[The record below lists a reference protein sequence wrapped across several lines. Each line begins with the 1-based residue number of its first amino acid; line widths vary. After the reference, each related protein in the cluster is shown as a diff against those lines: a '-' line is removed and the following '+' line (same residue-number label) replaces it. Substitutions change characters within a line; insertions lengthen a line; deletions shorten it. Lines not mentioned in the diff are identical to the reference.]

1 MMQNPISH
9 PINEHPTQ
17 DHEFYLSL
25 MRAYLDSANDGIFV
39 LCDERKFHVANRVLE
54 SWIGECETSLTTHN
68 HRVPIT
74 EFLGV
79 AATQDAFEV
88 NFKQALA
95 GEPARF
101 ECFIYPPKGL
111 PRWVDVSMNRVDIE
125 GGDLVIGVMR
135 DISEQKTAQL
145 RMEHHAMY
153 DELTGLVNRRE
164 FMSRLEGVVHAA
176 ALNAG
181 QHALL
186 YLDLDQ
192 FKVVNDTCGH
202 IAGDELIRQAAGL
215 VRRHVRAADTVG
227 RLGGDEFAVLLADC
241 SPEKATAVAESI
253 RRELSNYRFTWE
265 ERSFELGVSIG
276 VATLTEGVIDAK
288 SLLSLADAACYVA
301 KEKGRNRVQ
310 LYSGGEDCVRRRDE
324 MDWVSRITQAL
335 DQGRLRLF
343 YQSVEPIS
351 ADPSCHIHKEILVR
365 MQDSESRIILPGQF
379 LPAAERYNLMG
390 AIDRWVIQEV
400 FMRKASEWRAA
411 VAQCTTKGAACTSFT
426 AINLSGASMNDDA
439 FFDFLRDQIRAHA
452 VPPGVVCFEI
462 TETVAVHNLQRVA
475 SFIEELKK
483 LGFRFALDDFGSGV
497 SSFNYLKALPVDFI
511 KIDGSLVRG
520 ITGSE
525 LDQRIVESIV
535 YVARGMGLQTIAE
548 FVENAEI
555 LARLR
560 EIGVD
565 YAQGFGI
572 HKPEP
577 LN

>member
-1 MMQNPISH
+1 MQNPSTTLL
-9 PINEHPTQ
+9 PVSATQ
-17 DHEFYLSL
+17 DHEFYLTL

-39 LCDERKFHVANRVLE
+39 LCDERKFHVANRILE
-54 SWIGECETSLTTHN
+54 SWFGEQETTLTQHN
-68 HRVPIT
+68 QRLPIT

-79 AATQDAFEV
+79 ARSQDAFDV
-88 NFKQALA
+88 HFQQALA
-95 GEPARF
+95 GTPIRF
-101 ECFIYPPKGL
+101 ECFIHPPKGL
-111 PRWVDVSMNRVDIE
+111 PRWVDVNMNRVDVE

-135 DISEQKTAQL
+135 DITEQKTTML
-145 RMEHHAMY
+145 RMEHQAMH

-164 FMSRLEGVVHAA
+164 FMSRLEYTVRAA
-176 ALNAG
+176 TASGG

-202 IAGDELIRQAAGL
+202 VAGDELIRQVAGL
-215 VRRHVRAADTVG
+215 IKRQVRAADAVG
-227 RLGGDEFAVLLADC
+227 RLGGDEFAVLLTDC
-241 SPEKATAVAESI
+241 SAEKAMNVAEVI
-253 RRELSNYRFTWE
+253 RSALAAFRFTWE

-276 VATLTEGVIDAK
+276 VATLAEGVIDAK
-288 SLLSLADAACYVA
+288 SLLSLSDAACYVA

-310 LYSGGEDCVRRRDE
+310 LYSGGDDCVRKRTE

-335 DQGRLRLF
+335 DEGRFQLYF
-343 YQSVEPIS
+343 QSVEPVS
-351 ADPSCHIHKEILVR
+351 ADASCHIHKEILVR
-365 MQDSESRIILPGQF
+365 MLDTESRVILPGQF

-390 AIDRWVIQEV
+390 TIDRWVIHEV
-400 FMRKASEWRAA
+400 FSRKAEEWRRA
-411 VAQCTTKGAACTSFT
+411 VAGCAGAGAACTAFT
-426 AINLSGASMNDDA
+426 AINLSGASMNDES
-439 FFDFLRDQIRAHA
+439 FFEFLREQIRTYA

-475 SFIEELKK
+475 SFIAELKAI
-483 LGFRFALDDFGSGV
+483 GFRFALDDFGSGV

-511 KIDGSLVRG
+511 KIDGNLVRG
-520 ITGSE
+520 IMQSD
-525 LDQRIVESIV
+525 LDLRIVESIV
-535 YVARGMGLQTIAE
+535 YVARAMGLQTIAE

-565 YAQGFGI
+565 YAQGFGL

-577 LN
+577 LK